1 MKIWIKASII
11 TVLVGVPAF
20 VLGPVIWPP
29 AADAPVPSSTQL
41 PFFMAVSAAE
51 ALAFGLG
58 ISFLAFGL
66 PLVRKVANGSRLRAW
81 TMYLSI
87 SWLLVSWWPHDNLHQ
102 YVGEDTQGLI
112 LLLYGFH
119 MTLMLSGLILALVF
133 VSVIRQRSVEPA
145 RAG

>member
-1 MKIWIKASII
+1 MKTWIKALIVA
-11 TVLVGVPAF
+11 VLVGVPAF

-29 AADAPVPSSTQL
+29 AADAPVPSATQL
-41 PFFMAVSAAE
+41 PFYMAVSAAE

-66 PLVRKVANGSRLRAW
+66 PLVRKVTNRSRLRAW
-81 TMYLSI
+81 AMYLSI

-112 LLLYGFH
+112 FLLYGSHDPDAQRPLLAFVF
-119 MTLMLSGLILALVF
+119 LSL
-133 VSVIRQRSVEPA
+133 IRQRSVELA